1 MKLKI
6 IFSGFA
12 CALLVSCGGMTSSS
26 TTSSTSSSSTK
37 SSSSGSVLGDVIS
50 AVTNGDAVGN
60 VLRSVIGLDKP
71 KQKDLIYTWRY
82 KQPGAAFTSENTLA
96 KAGGEVAATQVKE
109 KLATYYYKV
118 GINDANTTLTL
129 KQDGTFSARIG
140 GKSFSGSYTYD
151 ESECKLTLQTLLISL
166 PCYAKRTTVGM
177 SFLFESK
184 KLLTLFQLVAAISGN
199 ATLETVGDLS
209 KNYDDVRI
217 GFDMSKN

>member
-1 MKLKI
+1 MKLQI
-6 IFSGFA
+6 VLSGLA
-12 CALLVSCGGMTSSS
+12 CLLLTGCVGTTGSASSS
-26 TTSSTSSSSTK
+26 SQTTSSSSSK
-37 SSSSGSVLGDVIS
+37 GSVLNDVLG

-71 KQKDLIYTWRY
+71 KQKDLIHTWRY

-109 KLATYYYKV
+109 KLAVYYNKV
-118 GINDANTTLTL
+118 GINDANTTFTL
-129 KQDGTFSARIG
+129 NQDGTFSAKIA
-140 GKSFSGSYTYD
+140 GKTLSGTYTYD
-151 ESECKLTLQTLLISL
+151 ESQCKLTLQSLLFSL
-166 PCYAKRTTVGM
+166 PCYAKRTTAGM

-184 KLLTLFQLVAAISGN
+184 KLLTIFQMVAAISGN

-209 KNYDDVRI
+209 KNYDGVRI